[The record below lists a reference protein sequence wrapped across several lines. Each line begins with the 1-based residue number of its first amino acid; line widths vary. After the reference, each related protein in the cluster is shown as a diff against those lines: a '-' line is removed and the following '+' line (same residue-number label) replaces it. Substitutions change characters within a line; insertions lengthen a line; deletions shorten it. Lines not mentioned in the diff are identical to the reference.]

1 MRRPGVWV
9 GRGLAVLG
17 LAAVVPAVLQANL
30 WALLAAVG
38 GFLAATGLALAPLV
52 RIWLAEQPVTRPS
65 DFEHAIDLVRR
76 AYGARAGWIV
86 GLGDQDIE
94 VVGKDELDRD
104 RRRRGASIVQLAS
117 VDGRAHVAREP
128 DGAYVAVGDFPF
140 GAGLLLQEA
149 DPAAQVTEALVDEL
163 RRLVATMRLAD
174 EHQPSEQQG
183 QLVAKRLADMAAG
196 ARTLEGVA
204 KAAVELAQQFSQRG
218 AAVVLPGSGSGGG
231 GGGGGPAAAARV
243 VAVSTAADSR
253 LAGVALP
260 ADAPALRPL
269 QTGIPVATHGAEDVF
284 GKALPDRRRQ
294 DRAGTAYPVFDGH
307 FVVGV
312 LVLMGPPVAAG
323 TPVAEQIQ
331 RLLTEL
337 GSRLAAARAVYEAEQ
352 RAVRDHLTGLRS
364 RREFERA
371 LAQHEAAKPPPLATL
386 VYADI
391 DHFKRLNDTLGHPA
405 GDAALRHIARILEEA
420 VRDNDLVA
428 RIGGEEFAIWMP
440 HRPIESGLEVAER
453 IRHTVETNVWRWDG
467 QPHALTLSCG
477 VAAYPDPVRDIGNLR
492 STADAALYRAKQ
504 AGRNRVEKAHPSG

>member
-1 MRRPGVWV
+1 MKRPGVWV

-17 LAAVVPAVLQANL
+17 LAAVIPAVLEANL

-52 RIWLAEQPVTRPS
+52 RIWLADQPVTRPS
-65 DFEHAIDLVRR
+65 DFAHAIDLLRR
-76 AYGARAGWIV
+76 AYGAKAGWIV
-86 GLGDQDIE
+86 GLGEPEIE
-94 VVGKDELDRD
+94 VLGKDEVDRD

-128 DGAYVAVGDFPF
+128 NGTYVAVGDFPF
-140 GAGLLLQEA
+140 GAGVLLPAPEA
-149 DPAAQVTEALVDEL
+149 PARLTEAIVEEL

-174 EHQPSEQQG
+174 RDEPGEYPG

-196 ARTLEGVA
+196 AKTLEGIA

-218 AAVVLPGSGSGGG
+218 AAVVLPGM
-231 GGGGGPAAAARV
+231 GPVAAAARV
-243 VAVSTAADSR
+243 VAVSKAADQR
-253 LAGVALP
+253 LGGVTLP

-269 QTGIPVATHGAEDVF
+269 QTGVPVATHGAEDVF
-284 GKALPDRRRQ
+284 GAALPDRRRQ
-294 DRAGTAYPVFDGH
+294 DRSGTAYPVFDGH

-331 RLLTEL
+331 RLVTEL

-371 LAQHEAAKPPPLATL
+371 LAQHEVAKPPPMATL

-391 DHFKRLNDTLGHPA
+391 DHFKRLNDTLGHAA

-453 IRHTVETNVWRWDG
+453 IRQTVETAVWRWDG
-467 QPHALTLSCG
+467 EPHTLTLSCG
-477 VAAYPDPVRDIGNLR
+477 VAAYPDPVPEIANLR

-504 AGRNRVEKAHPSG
+504 AGRNRVEKAHSSG